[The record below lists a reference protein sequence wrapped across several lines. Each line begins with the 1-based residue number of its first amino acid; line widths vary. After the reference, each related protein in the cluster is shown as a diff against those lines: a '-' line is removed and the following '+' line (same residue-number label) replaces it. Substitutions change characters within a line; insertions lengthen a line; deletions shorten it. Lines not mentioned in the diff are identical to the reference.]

1 MLELGPKSKVLVVV
15 AHPDDELLGL
25 GGTLQKLKF
34 QFDCSIRV
42 VILGE
47 GITSRENDID
57 QNLKKLEIH
66 KKNIEE
72 AKKILGYD
80 QLKLFDLPDNKFDT
94 VPLLSIIKIIESE
107 KNYFN
112 PDIIF
117 THHLGDVN
125 IDHQITFKS
134 VNTAFRPQPNEKF
147 KAILTFET
155 PSGTEWIAS
164 NDNRKF
170 NPNIFVE
177 LNEKQMENKINAM
190 ECYLFEKR
198 EYPHP
203 RSPEALKVRAKMWGI
218 ANGVK
223 YAEPFQLIRMID
235 RN

>member
-1 MLELGPKSKVLVVV
+1 M

-25 GGTLQKLKF
+25 GGTIQKLKF
-34 QFDCSIRV
+34 QFDCLIRV
-42 VILGE
+42 IILGE
-47 GITSRENDID
+47 GITSRGNEID

-72 AKKILGYD
+72 AKKIIGYD
-80 QLKLFDLPDNKFDT
+80 QLKLYDLPDNKFDT
-94 VPLLSIIKIIESE
+94 IPLLTITKILETE
-107 KNYFN
+107 KNEFD

-125 IDHQITFKS
+125 IDHQITFNS
-134 VNTAFRPQPNEKF
+134 VNVAFRPQPNEKF
-147 KAILTFET
+147 KAMLTFET
-155 PSGTEWIAS
+155 PSGTEWIPS

-177 LNEKQMENKINAM
+177 LNETQIENKIRAM
-190 ECYLFEKR
+190 ECYFFEKR

>member
-1 MLELGPKSKVLVVV
+1 MLELSSKSKVLVIV

-25 GGTLQKLKF
+25 GGTIQKLKF
-34 QFDCSIRV
+34 QFDCLIRV
-42 VILGE
+42 VILSE
-47 GITSRENDID
+47 GITSRGNEID
-57 QNLKKLEIH
+57 KNLKKLEIH

-72 AKKILGYD
+72 AKKIIGYD
-80 QLKLFDLPDNKFDT
+80 QLKLYDLPDNKFDT
-94 VPLLSIIKIIESE
+94 IPLLTIIKIIETEKSE
-107 KNYFN
+107 FD
-112 PDIIF
+112 PDMIF

-125 IDHQITFKS
+125 IDHQITFNS
-134 VNTAFRPQPNEKF
+134 VITAFRPQPNEKF

-155 PSGTEWIAS
+155 LSGTEWIPP

-177 LNEKQMENKINAM
+177 LNEKQIRNKIKAM
-190 ECYLFEKR
+190 ECYFFEKR

-203 RSPEALKVRAKMWGI
+203 RSPEALKVRAKMWGT

>member
-1 MLELGPKSKVLVVV
+1 MLELSSKSKVLVIV

-25 GGTLQKLKF
+25 GGTIQKLKF
-34 QFDCSIRV
+34 QFDCLIRV
-42 VILGE
+42 IILGE
-47 GITSRENDID
+47 GITSRGNEID

-72 AKKILGYD
+72 AKKIIGYD
-80 QLKLFDLPDNKFDT
+80 QLKLYDLPDNKFDT
-94 VPLLSIIKIIESE
+94 IPLLTIIKILETE
-107 KNYFN
+107 KNEFD

-125 IDHQITFKS
+125 IDHQITFNS
-134 VNTAFRPQPNEKF
+134 VNVAFRPQPNEKF

-155 PSGTEWIAS
+155 PSGTEWIPS

-177 LNEKQMENKINAM
+177 LNETQIENKIRAM
-190 ECYLFEKR
+190 ECYFFEKR

>member
-1 MLELGPKSKVLVVV
+1 MLELSSKSKVLVIV

-25 GGTLQKLKF
+25 GGTIQKLKLH
-34 QFDCSIRV
+34 FDCLIRV
-42 VILGE
+42 IILGE
-47 GITSRENDID
+47 GITSRDDEVD
-57 QNLKKLEIH
+57 QNLRKLKIH
-66 KKNIEE
+66 KKNTEE
-72 AKKILGYD
+72 AKKIIGYD
-80 QLKLFDLPDNKFDT
+80 QLKLYDLPDNKFDT
-94 VPLLSIIKIIESE
+94 IPLLTIVKIIETE
-107 KNYFN
+107 KNEFD
-112 PDIIF
+112 PDLIF

-125 IDHQITFKS
+125 IDHQITFNS
-134 VNTAFRPQPNEKF
+134 VNTAFRPQPNERI

-155 PSGTEWIAS
+155 PSGTEWIPS

-170 NPNIFVE
+170 NPNIFIE
-177 LNEKQMENKINAM
+177 LNETQIENKIKAM
-190 ECYLFEKR
+190 ECYFFEKR

>member
-1 MLELGPKSKVLVVV
+1 MLELAPKSKVMVVV

-34 QFDCSIRV
+34 QLDCLIRV

-47 GITSRENDID
+47 GITSREYQKDGSFE
-57 QNLKKLEIH
+57 KLEIH

-94 VPLLSIIKIIESE
+94 IPLLSIVKIIEKE
-107 KNYFN
+107 KNEFN
-112 PDIIF
+112 PDIVF

-125 IDHQITFKS
+125 IDHQITFNS

-170 NPNIFVE
+170 DPNIFVE
-177 LNEKQMENKINAM
+177 LNEKQLENKINAM
-190 ECYLFEKR
+190 ESYLFEKR
-198 EYPHP
+198 KYPHP

-218 ANGVK
+218 SNGVK

>member
-1 MLELGPKSKVLVVV
+1 MLELSSKSKVLVIV

-25 GGTLQKLKF
+25 GGTIQKLKF
-34 QFDCSIRV
+34 QFDCLIRLI
-42 VILGE
+42 ILGE
-47 GITSRENDID
+47 GITSRGNEID

-72 AKKILGYD
+72 AKKIIGYD
-80 QLKLFDLPDNKFDT
+80 QLKLYDLPDNKFDT
-94 VPLLSIIKIIESE
+94 IPLLTIIKILETE
-107 KNYFN
+107 KNEFD

-125 IDHQITFKS
+125 IDHQITFNS
-134 VNTAFRPQPNEKF
+134 VNVAFRPQPNEKF

-155 PSGTEWIAS
+155 PSGTEWIPS

-177 LNEKQMENKINAM
+177 LNETQIENKIRAM
-190 ECYLFEKR
+190 ECYFFEKR